1 MNPKRVR
8 LSQGESGKMTAFQ
21 TRKLGIRERHHHFFC
36 IRRQSTIEIRDRQES
51 EIRTRIA
58 KERGTNQGIGVE
70 NGQTTKSFE
79 EKE

>member
-1 MNPKRVR
+1 M
-8 LSQGESGKMTAFQ
+8 LSMCDLRKFDTYSLDDEALESNYRQ
-21 TRKLGIRERHHHFFC
+21 IQCRK
-36 IRRQSTIEIRDRQES
+36 EIRDRQES